1 MVGSAVP
8 RAQKPPDLVSG
19 ARRPL
24 TASSSPTSKGDRD
37 TQQAKKKV
45 RAMDLNQSA
54 GLGDVEIEDVS
65 HEETTQEESKQDSPM
80 KETYTQPN
88 AWTERVN
95 SLFEEYRGH
104 DEWYVADSDSED
116 VAEAMR
122 EEDDMVDDEEDDP
135 LCPQICFTAAEKAS
149 FRRPWRSAL
158 VVKGLGRNV
167 PYLPLARRLNFLWAK
182 HGNIQISDLKN
193 GCYLVRFRCHED
205 YEGAEAG
212 ARGKYARVCVE
223 VDLSKRLLPKYK
235 VEGATYLVVYEGF
248 HKICTNCGMYGAPSH
263 LCQCCKPKVVDLM
276 IPEQVEPQQ
285 NRDSSNG
292 KVFGE
297 WMMPKRKAWRRT
309 NSAISST
316 IHSSPVANRGNR
328 FEALNTKENDTFMK
342 STPNPETTDSYEE
355 NNQRTSIAAQGIHT
369 RDKHGDAILSDI
381 SQVRHDLVEGVQSTQ
396 ERDIEAEKQT
406 DKTKEQPLNSIAA
419 KGRVTKINDARVSAV
434 RHNAKGGERAK
445 VHGNHQIS
453 NATTK
458 GAGNLSPP
466 EIR

>member
-1 MVGSAVP
+1 
-8 RAQKPPDLVSG
+8 
-19 ARRPL
+19 
-24 TASSSPTSKGDRD
+24 
-37 TQQAKKKV
+37 
-45 RAMDLNQSA
+45 
-54 GLGDVEIEDVS
+54 
-65 HEETTQEESKQDSPM
+65 M

-205 YEGAEAG
+205 YEGAITGGPWLLGDTYLTVHRWFKGFDPWKTKISTMMVWVVLPDLPIEFYNPIAVKRIASKIGNPVRVDRATEVG
-212 ARGKYARVCVE
+212 ARGKCARVCVE

-263 LCQCCKPKVVDLM
+263 LCQCCKPKVVDPM

-309 NSAISST
+309 NSAISPT

-328 FEALNTKENDTFMK
+328 FEALNTKEFDTFMK
-342 STPNPETTDSYEE
+342 STPNPETTDSSEE

-419 KGRVTKINDARVSAV
+419 KGRVTKINDAMVSAV

>member
-24 TASSSPTSKGDRD
+24 TASSSSTSKGDRD

-88 AWTERVN
+88 AWTKRVN

-167 PYLPLARRLNFLWAK
+167 PYLPLASWLNFLWAK

-263 LCQCCKPKVVDLM
+263 LCQCCKPKVVDPM

-297 WMMPKRKAWRRT
+297 CMMPKRKAWRRT
-309 NSAISST
+309 NSAISPT

-342 STPNPETTDSYEE
+342 STTNPEKTDSSEE